1 MTRTLT
7 AEHKAK
13 LKATRAERREK
24 RATAFYSSGPYDLRF
39 LDADNVVVET
49 AGGDPLYY
57 PATVD
62 GLIAGL
68 SWITAQRLS
77 TYPERAKSV
86 LRGLEE
92 ILAELRRIAEALAK
106 EAGR

>member
-1 MTRTLT
+1 MRTLT
-7 AEHKAK
+7 DEHKRKIQAAK
-13 LKATRAERREK
+13 DAKKAARAN
-24 RATAFYSSGPYDLRF
+24 ALFASGPYALRY
-39 LDADNVVVET
+39 LDPDNLVIET